1 MSVFDTKDNE
11 ARENNKRQPKPYVA
25 AKEAKRAAREHPRG
39 ITQQAT
45 N

>member
-25 AKEAKRAAREHPRG
+25 AKETKRAAREHPRG
-39 ITQQAT
+39 ITQRAT